1 MVQQQNEHLNE
12 SGFGEWCHP
21 DRPDHPP
28 DAVKDVLVLSFMS
41 ELSIAF
47 MLWMLYVRHSS
58 SHCDEMDDNQKYLQ
72 SDYINLIHTQHILH
86 SAVHSDTHNTKAS
99 VLVLTK
105 HFTQL

>member
-12 SGFGEWCHP
+12 LGFGGWCHP

-28 DAVKDVLVLSFMS
+28 DAVKDVLVFSFMS
-41 ELSIAF
+41 ELSLAF

-72 SDYINLIHTQHILH
+72 SDYINLIHTQHIFH